1 MSREQEQKV
10 FLDNLLEHGFFI
22 PMGEPGLFGRT
33 SKFENIIKGL
43 EALIVSATGEE
54 EVTYFPP
61 VMPRKILEKSGFMDS
76 MPHLAGLVHCFCG
89 NERELPQLKEKM
101 ANKEDWGQMLSMTDL
116 SHAPAACY
124 PLYPTLTGTLPAGGR
139 LVHLGTTCFR
149 HEPSPDPTRMQ
160 SFRMR
165 ELVRVDSADNVLDW
179 RESWFERAI
188 DFLQK
193 LGLKPERVEASDPF
207 FGRGG
212 RVMANNQRE
221 QKLKFELVVRVY
233 ENGPLLAVMSLNYH
247 QDHFGTQFEI
257 KTADGET
264 AHSGCMGFGLER
276 IVLALIQRHGYGV
289 SAWPSEVTALLG
301 LS

>member
-1 MSREQEQKV
+1 MTREEEQKV
-10 FLDNLLEHGFFI
+10 FLDQLVEHRFFI
-22 PMGEPGLFGRT
+22 PMNSPCLFART
-33 SKFENIIKGL
+33 SKFENLIKGL
-43 EALIVSATGEE
+43 EEFIVKATGEE

-76 MPHLAGLVHCFCG
+76 MPHLAGLVSCFCG
-89 NERELPQLKEKM
+89 NERSLLELKEQLAKG
-101 ANKEDWGQMLSMTDL
+101 EDWSAFLSMTDL

-124 PLYPTLTGTLPAGGR
+124 PLYPTCTGTLPPGGR

-165 ELVRVDSADNVLDW
+165 ELVRIDTPDNVLKW

-188 DFLQK
+188 QFLQD
-193 LGLKPERVEASDPF
+193 LGLNPERVEASDPF

-221 QKLKFELVVRVY
+221 QKLKFELVVKVY
-233 ENGPLLAVMSLNYH
+233 EAGPSLAVMSLNYH
-247 QDHFGTQFEI
+247 QDHFGKQFEI
-257 KTADGET
+257 KTVDGET

-276 IVLALIQRHGYGV
+276 IVLALIQRHGF
-289 SAWPSEVTALLG
+289 SPDSWPKQVRELL
-301 LS
+301 SH

>member
-1 MSREQEQKV
+1 MSREIEQKE
-10 FLDNLLEHGFFI
+10 FLDNLIEHRFFI
-22 PMGEPGLFGRT
+22 PSSSPGLFGRT

-43 EALIVSATGEE
+43 EDFIVSATGEE

-61 VMPRKILEKSGFMDS
+61 VMPRKILERSGFMDS

-89 NERELPQLKEKM
+89 DEKQLMELKDRWAKG
-101 ANKEDWGQMLSMTDL
+101 EDWGALLSMSDL

-124 PLYPTLTGTLPAGGR
+124 PLYPTCTGTLPENGR

-165 ELVRVDSADNVLDW
+165 ELVRLGTPDQVLQW

-188 DFLQK
+188 NFLKQ
-193 LGLKPERVEASDPF
+193 LGLTPERVEASDPF

-212 RVMANNQRE
+212 RVMANTQRE
-221 QKLKFELVVRVY
+221 QKLKFELVVKVY

-247 QDHFGTQFEI
+247 QDHFGKQFEI
-257 KTADGET
+257 KTVDGET

-276 IVLALIQRHGYGV
+276 IVLSLIRRHGYEPD
-289 SAWPSEVTALLG
+289 AWPSDVKKLLAI
-301 LS
+301 

>member
-1 MSREQEQKV
+1 MSREIEQQD
-10 FLDNLLEHGFFI
+10 FLDNLVAHNFFL
-22 PMGEPGLFGRT
+22 PMGLPGLFGRT

-43 EALIVSATGEE
+43 EAFIVAVTGEE
-54 EVTYFPP
+54 NVMYFPP

-76 MPHLAGLVHCFCG
+76 MPHLAGVVNCYCG
-89 NERELPQLKEKM
+89 DEKSLPELKEKL
-101 ANKEDWGQMLSMTDL
+101 ANGEDWGKFLSMTDL

-124 PLYPTLTGTLPAGGR
+124 PLYPTCTGTLPEGGR

-165 ELVRVDSADNVLDW
+165 ELVRIDTPDRVLDW

-188 DFLQK
+188 NFLQK
-193 LGLKPERVEASDPF
+193 LGLSPERVEASDPF

-221 QKLKFELVVRVY
+221 QKLKFELVVKLY
-233 ENGPLLAVMSLNYH
+233 DNGPSLAVMSLNYH
-247 QDHFGTQFEI
+247 QDHFGKQFDI
-257 KTADGET
+257 KTSDGET

-276 IVLALIQRHGYGV
+276 IVLSLIHLHGYDV
-289 SAWPSEVTALLG
+289 NAWPLDVKKLLAQ
-301 LS
+301 